1 MNKIIII
8 ITSLFVVSTLKA
20 QNVPYEKLD
29 SISKEISKL
38 QLEAN
43 GLIYDQNNYHYEISF
58 PEENFRVTYYNK
70 LASRAVYKKENG
82 KELLYLTEN
91 IDLSKAIGLTSEIN
105 KDNLIVDKIFFPIG
119 FLKTQIFENGKLINT
134 INENS
139 LPFFYKKTKN
149 FERQFYL
156 LFDICSTISIEKGLF
171 TKSKLNEQKADF
183 KLLHPDQFIKYYP
196 NSLLSMEAEEI
207 IENNSNKELNEYNR
221 VYSFMDRLCQ
231 LYKFKRGL
239 TEKEFINY
247 NPEASKIIKPSKR
260 TPYNGGHTLMYW
272 RSNDRLGIN
281 TIDFTDGIVS
291 RYEEML
297 VEEKGDKKSKSY
309 FTELLNDVK
318 TNIPASYFRHYINE
332 DNDYQTLEIYDPKLK
347 FEIKIDFFTS
357 AKNTKYENSH
367 IDINFQTNKL
377 KT

>member
-1 MNKIIII
+1 MKKLIII
-8 ITSLFVVSTLKA
+8 ITILFAVAALRA
-20 QNVPYEKLD
+20 QSVPYEKLD
-29 SISKEISKL
+29 SISNEISKL

-43 GLIYDQNNYHYEISF
+43 GLIYDQNNSHYEISF
-58 PEENFRVTYYNK
+58 PKENFRVTYYNK

-91 IDLSKAIGLTSEIN
+91 IDLSNAIGLTSEIN

-183 KLLHPDQFIKYYP
+183 KLLPPDKFIKYYP

-207 IENNSNKELNEYNR
+207 IENKTNNELNEYNR
-221 VYSFMDRLCQ
+221 VQSLMDSLCQ

-239 TEKEFINY
+239 TENEFISY
-247 NPEASKIIKPSKR
+247 NTEASKIIRPSKR
-260 TPYNGGHTLMYW
+260 TQYNDGHTLMYW
-272 RSNDRLGIN
+272 RQNKRLGIN
-281 TIDFTDGIVS
+281 IIDFTDGIVS

-318 TNIPASYFRHYINE
+318 TNIPADYFRHYINE
-332 DNDYQTLEIYDPKLK
+332 DNTYQSLEIYDPKLK
-347 FEIKIDFFTS
+347 FEIKIYFFTS

-367 IDINFQTNKL
+367 IDITFQTNKL
-377 KT
+377 KR